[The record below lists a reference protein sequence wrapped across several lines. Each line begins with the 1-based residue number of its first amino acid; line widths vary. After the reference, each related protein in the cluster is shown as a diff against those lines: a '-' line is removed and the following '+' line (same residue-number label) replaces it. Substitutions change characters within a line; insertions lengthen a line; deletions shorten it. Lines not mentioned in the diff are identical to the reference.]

1 MCSTIASSGDVLI
14 DHDGLFSSPVI
25 SVSSERS
32 LGGKL
37 VSRQDEPLAPYDKS
51 DNSLHPHSSSGR
63 QRTLRCGGQSIAVTG
78 TAVGCG
84 GVVIGSG
91 SGQAG

>member
-14 DHDGLFSSPVI
+14 DQDGLFPSPVI
-25 SVSSERS
+25 SVSSERF
-32 LGGKL
+32 LGSKL
-37 VSRQDEPLAPYDKS
+37 ASRQDEPLAPYDKS
-51 DNSLHPHSSSGR
+51 DHLLRPRSSSGR
-63 QRTLRCGGQSIAVTG
+63 QRTLRCGGQPITVTG
-78 TAVGCG
+78 TAGGCG

>member
-1 MCSTIASSGDVLI
+1 MCSTIALSGDVLI
-14 DHDGLFSSPVI
+14 DRDGLFPSPVI

-37 VSRQDEPLAPYDKS
+37 ASRQDEPLAPYDKS
-51 DNSLHPHSSSGR
+51 DNFLRPHSSSGR
-63 QRTLRCGGQSIAVTG
+63 LRTLRCGGQSITVTD
-78 TAVGCG
+78 AAIG
-84 GVVIGSG
+84 GVTGSG

>member
-1 MCSTIASSGDVLI
+1 MCSTIASSSEVLI
-14 DHDGLFSSPVI
+14 DRDGLFPSPVI
-25 SVSSERS
+25 SVGSERS

-51 DNSLHPHSSSGR
+51 DHLLRPRSSSGR
-63 QRTLRCGGQSIAVTG
+63 QRTLRCGGQSITVTD
-78 TAVGCG
+78 TTI

>member
-14 DHDGLFSSPVI
+14 DHDGCFPSPVI
-25 SVSSERS
+25 SVSSKRS
-32 LGGKL
+32 PGGNL
-37 VSRQDEPLAPYDKS
+37 ASRQDEPLAPYDKS
-51 DNSLHPHSSSGR
+51 DNPLRPRSSSGR
-63 QRTLRCGGQSIAVTG
+63 QRTLRCGGYPIAVIG

>member
-14 DHDGLFSSPVI
+14 DRDGLFPSLVI

-37 VSRQDEPLAPYDKS
+37 ASRQDEPLAPYDKPLRPRS
-51 DNSLHPHSSSGR
+51 TSGR
-63 QRTLRCGGQSIAVTG
+63 QRTLRCGGQPITAIG

>member
-14 DHDGLFSSPVI
+14 DQDGFSSSTVARI
-25 SVSSERS
+25 D
-32 LGGKL
+32 GK
-37 VSRQDEPLAPYDKS
+37 PLTPYDKS
-51 DNSLHPHSSSGR
+51 DNPLRPRSSSGR
-63 QRTLRCGGQSIAVTG
+63 QRTLWCGGKPIAVTG
-78 TAVGCG
+78 TAVGYG

>member
-14 DHDGLFSSPVI
+14 DQDG
-25 SVSSERS
+25 VSSSTVARID
-32 LGGKL
+32 GK
-37 VSRQDEPLAPYDKS
+37 PLAPYDKS
-51 DNSLHPHSSSGR
+51 DNPLRPRSSSGR
-63 QRTLRCGGQSIAVTG
+63 QRTLWCGGQPITVTG

>member
-14 DHDGLFSSPVI
+14 DRDGLFPSLVI
-25 SVSSERS
+25 SVSSDRS

-37 VSRQDEPLAPYDKS
+37 VSRQGEPLAPYDKS
-51 DNSLHPHSSSGR
+51 DNPLRPHSTSGR
-63 QRTLRCGGQSIAVTG
+63 QRTLRCGGQPITAIG

>member
-14 DHDGLFSSPVI
+14 DRDGLFPSLVI

-37 VSRQDEPLAPYDKS
+37 ASRQDEPLAPYDKS
-51 DNSLHPHSSSGR
+51 DNPLSPRSTSGR
-63 QRTLRCGGQSIAVTG
+63 QRTLRCGGQLIAVTG

>member
-14 DHDGLFSSPVI
+14 EHDGLLPSPAISASSA
-25 SVSSERS
+25 RS
-32 LGGKL
+32 LGGKW

-51 DNSLHPHSSSGR
+51 DNPLRPRSTSGR
-63 QRTLRCGGQSIAVTG
+63 QRTLRCGGQPITTFG

>member
-14 DHDGLFSSPVI
+14 DQDG
-25 SVSSERS
+25 VSSSTVARID
-32 LGGKL
+32 GK
-37 VSRQDEPLAPYDKS
+37 PLPPYDKS
-51 DNSLHPHSSSGR
+51 DNPLRPRSTSGR
-63 QRTLRCGGQSIAVTG
+63 QRTLRCGSDPIAVTG

>member
-14 DHDGLFSSPVI
+14 DQDG
-25 SVSSERS
+25 VSSSTVVRID
-32 LGGKL
+32 GK
-37 VSRQDEPLAPYDKS
+37 PLAPYDKS
-51 DNSLHPHSSSGR
+51 DNPLRSRSSSGR
-63 QRTLRCGGQSIAVTG
+63 QRTLRCGGKPIAVTG

>member
-1 MCSTIASSGDVLI
+1 MCSTIASFGDVLI
-14 DHDGLFSSPVI
+14 DHDGLFPSPVI
-25 SVSSERS
+25 SVRSERS
-32 LGGKL
+32 LDGKL
-37 VSRQDEPLAPYDKS
+37 ASRQDEPLAPYDKS
-51 DNSLHPHSSSGR
+51 DNPLRPRSSSGR
-63 QRTLRCGGQSIAVTG
+63 QRTLWCGGQFITVTG

>member
-1 MCSTIASSGDVLI
+1 MLTDQDGIPPSTVARI
-14 DHDGLFSSPVI
+14 DC
-25 SVSSERS
+25 
-32 LGGKL
+32 K
-37 VSRQDEPLAPYDKS
+37 PLAPYDKS
-51 DNSLHPHSSSGR
+51 DHPLCPRSISGGVGSVLVNGKPI
-63 QRTLRCGGQSIAVTG
+63 TVTG

>member
-14 DHDGLFSSPVI
+14 DQDG
-25 SVSSERS
+25 VSSSTVARID
-32 LGGKL
+32 GK
-37 VSRQDEPLAPYDKS
+37 PLAPYDKS
-51 DNSLHPHSSSGR
+51 DNPLRPRSISGGVGSV
-63 QRTLRCGGQSIAVTG
+63 LVNGKPIAVTG

>member
-1 MCSTIASSGDVLI
+1 MCSTITSSGDVLI
-14 DHDGLFSSPVI
+14 DQDG
-25 SVSSERS
+25 VSSSTVARID
-32 LGGKL
+32 GK
-37 VSRQDEPLAPYDKS
+37 PLAPYDKS
-51 DNSLHPHSSSGR
+51 DNPLRPRSSSGR
-63 QRTLRCGGQSIAVTG
+63 QRTVWCGGQSITVTG

>member
-1 MCSTIASSGDVLI
+1 MCSTIASSGNVLI
-14 DHDGLFSSPVI
+14 DQDG
-25 SVSSERS
+25 VSSSTVARID
-32 LGGKL
+32 GK
-37 VSRQDEPLAPYDKS
+37 PLAPYDKS
-51 DNSLHPHSSSGR
+51 DNPLRPYIGSGH
-63 QRTLRCGGQSIAVTG
+63 QRTLRCGGQPITAIG

>member
-1 MCSTIASSGDVLI
+1 MCSTIASSGDMLTYQDGIPPSTVARI
-14 DHDGLFSSPVI
+14 D
-25 SVSSERS
+25 
-32 LGGKL
+32 GK
-37 VSRQDEPLAPYDKS
+37 PLAPYDKS
-51 DNSLHPHSSSGR
+51 DNPLRPRSSSGR
-63 QRTLRCGGQSIAVTG
+63 LRTLRCGGQPIAVTG

>member
-14 DHDGLFSSPVI
+14 YRGGLFLSPVI

-37 VSRQDEPLAPYDKS
+37 VSRQDELLAPYDKS
-51 DNSLHPHSSSGR
+51 DNPLHPHSSSGR
-63 QRTLRCGGQSIAVTG
+63 QRTLRCGGEPITAIG